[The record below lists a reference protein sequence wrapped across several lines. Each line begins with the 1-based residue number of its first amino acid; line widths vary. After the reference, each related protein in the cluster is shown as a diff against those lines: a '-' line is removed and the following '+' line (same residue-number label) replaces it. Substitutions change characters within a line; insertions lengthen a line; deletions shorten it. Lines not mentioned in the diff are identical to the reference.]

1 MTKQQTTELKGIALL
16 LLLWHHL
23 FFKSIGLY
31 YDWHDIVN
39 VSGMTCKCCVA
50 LFVILSGYGLM
61 VSCGKELNL
70 KFFFV
75 KRFTK
80 LYLNYWFIW
89 LLFVPVGIF
98 FFGRTF
104 DVVYGDAVIPNMLLD
119 FLGLLNCRMLYGY
132 NATWWFYSCIILLYL
147 SFPLLRWIRLKCKV
161 TFYVIIVLALGF
173 GLHPT
178 HGYFLYPIKYYLFP
192 FCLGM
197 EMAISGSKFRDVRLS
212 DIMKFVLSLLFL
224 ALCVA
229 SRIGMQRNV
238 LMIDSLIAFF
248 IIISYLSIPL
258 KSETGIIRKI
268 LEFLGKH
275 SFNIFLFHTFI
286 FSLYF
291 KEYTYSFGYPI
302 AIFFIL
308 LLECLG
314 ISIFIEFLKHFF
326 RINKLES
333 VILKTVK
340 SRYDSI

>member
-23 FFKSIGLY
+23 FYKSIGLY
-31 YDWHDIVN
+31 YDWHQIVN
-39 VSGMTCKCCVA
+39 VSGMTSKCCVA

-70 KFFFV
+70 KTFFV

-80 LYLNYWFIW
+80 LYLNYWLIW
-89 LLFVPVGIF
+89 LLFVPVGVL

-119 FLGLLNCRMLYGY
+119 FFGLLNCRMLYGY

-147 SFPLLRWIRLKCKV
+147 SFPLLRWIRLKSKV
-161 TFYVIIVLALGF
+161 AFYIVMVLAIGLGM
-173 GLHPT
+173 HPT

-197 EMAISGSKFRDVRLS
+197 EMAVSGSRLREVGLS
-212 DIMKFVLSLLFL
+212 DPMKFVLSFLFL
-224 ALCVA
+224 ALCVTV
-229 SRIGMQRNV
+229 RICTQRYV

-248 IIISYLSIPL
+248 IIISYLTLSL
-258 KSETGIIRKI
+258 KPEEGFVRKG
-268 LEFLGKH
+268 LGFLGKH

-314 ISIFIEFLKHFF
+314 ISVFIEFLKH
-326 RINKLES
+326 ILGVNKLES
-333 VILKTVK
+333 FILKTVEG
-340 SRYDSI
+340 